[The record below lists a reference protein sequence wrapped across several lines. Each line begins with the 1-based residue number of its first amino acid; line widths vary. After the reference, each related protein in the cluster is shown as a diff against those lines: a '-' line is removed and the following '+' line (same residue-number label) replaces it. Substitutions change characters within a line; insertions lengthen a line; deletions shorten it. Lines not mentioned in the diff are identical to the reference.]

1 MRILLKILGTLF
13 VIIIVFLFWALD
25 TVDYTPYFESD
36 YYHETKTRLDSLSTQ
51 LSLVKGK
58 VNIGAGKMSITPEI
72 GLDKGNPEAGNF
84 AAVPL
89 AGYGDRKGASA
100 EGIHDSLF
108 IKAVAIQVEDKM
120 MVMIGSDILI
130 IPPNISKEVSRI
142 IYTKL
147 GLTRDQLYFT
157 ATHTHSGVGA
167 WSEGF
172 VGEQFAGP
180 PNSQIV
186 DWLIKQY
193 SQAIEIAVKDL
204 KPGKI
209 GTGSFE
215 ASDFISNRLIGERG
229 EKNSEFVFL
238 LAEQDGGK
246 KIIIGSFGAHATT
259 LGGWNMLFSGDYPGY
274 WQHKL
279 EREVADLAVF
289 FAGSVG
295 SHSARGEG
303 EKFEKSRYLG
313 EALADS
319 VIKYSQLT
327 KLSDSIELAH
337 LSLKMT
343 IPESHIRISD
353 GIRLNP
359 ALAGNL
365 FPEIGD
371 VYIQTARIGNLV
383 WVTTPCDFSGESAI
397 IHKNAMYKVGYTTLI
412 TSFNGAYV
420 GYIIPDKY
428 YHLNEYES
436 RLMSWYGPGMAPYV
450 NEMIG
455 RLMKKIVSI

>member
-1 MRILLKILGTLF
+1 MRTLLKILGALY
-13 VIIIVFLFWALD
+13 VIILVLLFWALD
-25 TVDYTPYFESD
+25 RVDYSPYFESD
-36 YYHETKTRLDSLSTQ
+36 YYHETKTRLDSLGQKLTR
-51 LSLVKGK
+51 VKGK
-58 VNIGAGKMSITPEI
+58 VFIGTGKTSITPGI
-72 GLDKGNPEAGNF
+72 GSEMDHSESGNF
-84 AAVPL
+84 IGVPL
-89 AGYGDRKGASA
+89 AGYGNRKGAFA
-100 EGIHDSLF
+100 EGTHDSLF
-108 IKAVAIQVEDKM
+108 IKTVAIRVEDKM
-120 MVMIGSDILI
+120 VVMIGSDILI
-130 IPPNISKEVSRI
+130 VPPNISEEVSRI
-142 IYTKL
+142 VYTKL

-180 PNSQIV
+180 PNTQIV
-186 DWLIKQY
+186 DWLVKQY
-193 SQAIEIAVKDL
+193 SHAIEIAVKDI
-204 KPGKI
+204 KPGRI

-215 ASDFISNRLIGERG
+215 AADFISNRLIGERG

-238 LAEQDGGK
+238 LAEQDEGK
-246 KIIIGSFGAHATT
+246 KIIIGSYGAHATT
-259 LGGWNMLFSGDYPGY
+259 LGGWNRLFSGDYPGY

-295 SHSARGEG
+295 SHSARSKG
-303 EKFEKSRYLG
+303 EKFERSRYIG

-319 VIKYSQLT
+319 VIKYSQLVE
-327 KLSDSIELAH
+327 LSDSIKLAH
-337 LSLKMT
+337 MSLNLT
-343 IPESHIRISD
+343 LPESHIRISD
-353 GIRLNP
+353 GTRLNP

-371 VYIQTARIGNLV
+371 VYIQTARIGDLI

-397 IHKNAMYKVGYTTLI
+397 IHKNAMYKEGYKTLI

-428 YHLNEYES
+428 YHLYEYES

-455 RLMKKIVSI
+455 RLMIKLVSI